1 MLNFW
6 VTRKG
11 HGHATTIEKK
21 PNHMSNAA
29 LTPRE
34 VDPGWWYRWPRD
46 ALDLIRRHPMGFT
59 GVTVLVVLL
68 SFVPQPFISAFVS
81 VFIGGMVMSWAR
93 SADHHSGDHFWEI
106 LRACVR
112 DTFHLARDIFIYILV
127 IGLIIMVV
135 GHLSQN
141 MGYAMGV
148 IKSTPPNLLWTQI
161 PAWIRSFFET
171 AQADQL
177 VSASP
182 WFLFMLYIAL
192 AVGHPGFGLL
202 SHQSITAL
210 FKNVPPSVTF
220 MGLGMVPSFIESPV
234 HHWGWGWGVLVAGF
248 CLALV
253 NVVLLVLGYLFAR
266 EVFEGQK
273 ENVPA
278 TVKVPAGVRRAMV
291 SSG

>member
-1 MLNFW
+1 M
-6 VTRKG
+6 T
-11 HGHATTIEKK
+11 H
-21 PNHMSNAA
+21 NAA

-34 VDPGWWYRWPRD
+34 VDPGRWYRWPRD

-68 SFVPQPFISAFVS
+68 SFVPQYFISAFVS
-81 VFIGGMVMSWAR
+81 VSIGGMVMPWAR

-112 DTFHLARDIFIYILV
+112 DTFHLARDIFIYMLV

-141 MGYAMGV
+141 MGHAMGV
-148 IKSTPPNLLWTQI
+148 IKSTPPDLLWTQI
-161 PAWIRSFFET
+161 PAWIRSVFET

-192 AVGHPGFGLL
+192 AVGHPGFSLL
-202 SHQSITAL
+202 SHQSIMAL

-234 HHWGWGWGVLVAGF
+234 HHWGWGLGVLVAGF
-248 CLALV
+248 CLALF
-253 NVVLLVLGYLFAR
+253 NVVVLVLGYLFAR

-278 TVKVPAGVRRAMV
+278 TVKAPSSSRRAMV